1 MERWSL
7 APLDSNVKGYRIHM
21 FIFNKYLYNT
31 FEVED
36 TVVGSRNRRK
46 FLSLYTLRSSGGESE
61 TSEYMECQMVVSA
74 LENNKTIKG

>member
-7 APLDSNVKGYRIHM
+7 APLDSNAKGHRIHM
-21 FIFNKYLYNT
+21 FIVNKYLYNT

-36 TVVGSRNRRK
+36 TVVGNRNRRK
-46 FLSLYTLRSSGGESE
+46 FLYTLRSSGRERE

>member
-7 APLDSNVKGYRIHM
+7 APLDSNAKGRRIHM
-21 FIFNKYLYNT
+21 FIVNKYLYNT

-36 TVVGSRNRRK
+36 TVVGSRNRRR
-46 FLSLYTLRSSGGESE
+46 FLYTLHSSGGERE

-74 LENNKTIKG
+74 LEKNKTVKG